1 MWSATEN
8 YLDSKLDGS
17 PGDKVPESILQQMGF
32 CELAEF
38 RAEVRGD
45 SEGCK
50 RPEQMEASGSRTIR
64 FSARAY
70 PIICRARRKAA
81 RYFMD
86 MCTSSHFT
94 NIGMWN
100 KSLKLTNRSAFQ
112 SLVAYDA

>member
-1 MWSATEN
+1 MWSATEK
-8 YLDSKLDGS
+8 YLDSKLYES
-17 PGDKVPESILQQMGF
+17 PGGKVPKSIFELMEF
-32 CELAEF
+32 CESVEF
-38 RAEVRGD
+38 RAEVRVD

-50 RPEQMEASGSRTIR
+50 RPEQMVASGSRTLR

-70 PIICRARRKAA
+70 PIICSARRKAT

-86 MCTSSHFT
+86 MCTSSHFS

-112 SLVAYDA
+112 SLVASDA